1 MYDRRAFAVTG
12 PTVWNSLQDNLRGIR
27 ICYYKQLQA
36 FVKNV
41 FVLIVPDRIRCVTT
55 MRSTNLHFTCL
66 LAYFK
71 VMLRSRLLVGDASK
85 AVLL

>member
-27 ICYYKQLQA
+27 ICYYRQLQA

-41 FVLIVPDRIRCVTT
+41 FVLIVPVRLTHKMCYDDALYKFTFY
-55 MRSTNLHFTCL
+55 LLTCL
-66 LAYFK
+66 LQGHATEPIA
-71 VMLRSRLLVGDASK
+71 SRRCV
-85 AVLL
+85 